1 MSSLPFLL
9 ILLNMLFWKVKNR
22 NQQKKNS
29 QALLS
34 TFIIIDI
41 VLPSIIN
48 AMIES
53 ITCIEIDGV
62 YYLRKDPSIVC
73 YTEDHIFQVNLLNSH
88 WFLSF
93 FLKKAFIFAI
103 PSLVFWAFLYQIGLL
118 LYLRK
123 NLGKT
128 DFSGFKNSF
137 AFLYRDY
144 KMESY
149 FW

>member
-1 MSSLPFLL
+1 MVKSSFMSSLPFLL

-73 YTEDHIFQVNLLNSH
+73 YTEESH
-88 WFLSF
+88 FPSKFVKFTLI
-93 FLKKAFIFAI
+93 FIF
-103 PSLVFWAFLYQIGLL
+103 
-118 LYLRK
+118 
-123 NLGKT
+123 
-128 DFSGFKNSF
+128 FS
-137 AFLYRDY
+137 
-144 KMESY
+144 
-149 FW
+149 